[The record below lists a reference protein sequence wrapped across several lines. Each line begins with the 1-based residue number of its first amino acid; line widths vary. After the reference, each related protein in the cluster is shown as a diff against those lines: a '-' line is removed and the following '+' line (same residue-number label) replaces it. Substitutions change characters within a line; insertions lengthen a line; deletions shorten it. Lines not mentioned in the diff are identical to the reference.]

1 VKFARLLRLGLRA
14 LAAGR
19 DDEARLTGTTTKP
32 QPGPEFLIQTFKQ
45 PIDPSSRKPSN
56 SAPSARRSERS
67 LLAASATLEAH
78 ASGPATVRAR
88 VLRIDLAL
96 GKRRGRRECRVTT
109 SPMARLQQKKQAAV
123 TTGRAGSPAF
133 PARWCYGLYRA
144 LPGDLC
150 LVATVIG
157 VMRSIIANLAPA
169 SERQDHTTSPS
180 ASGHVRL
187 MCHPRPPHPRP
198 TYRDDRPKRPSSS
211 RRDAREH
218 RRDLPDGASANM
230 CDRLARRAICA
241 WHACGN
247 CPSGKCVRGCKPR
260 PSQQRAHA
268 STAGS
273 GQAFF
278 TANDHTFPARL
289 TSAAPTTLKMSVDRG
304 RPETRSGRP
313 SAKVTRSAPTSGPDP
328 TGRRTRTL
336 RTSRQ

>member
-1 VKFARLLRLGLRA
+1 
-14 LAAGR
+14 
-19 DDEARLTGTTTKP
+19 
-32 QPGPEFLIQTFKQ
+32 
-45 PIDPSSRKPSN
+45 
-56 SAPSARRSERS
+56 
-67 LLAASATLEAH
+67 
-78 ASGPATVRAR
+78 
-88 VLRIDLAL
+88 
-96 GKRRGRRECRVTT
+96 
-109 SPMARLQQKKQAAV
+109 
-123 TTGRAGSPAF
+123 
-133 PARWCYGLYRA
+133 
-144 LPGDLC
+144 
-150 LVATVIG
+150 
-157 VMRSIIANLAPA
+157 MRSIIANLAPA

-187 MCHPRPPHPRP
+187 TCHPRPPHPRP

-230 CDRLARRAICA
+230 CDRLARRAS
-241 WHACGN
+241 ACTAAA
-247 CPSGKCVRGCKPR
+247 R

-336 RTSRQ
+336 RTSRPIAVNLPVLPHRLVAQIDAPNEPDSSPSENTLGWLYTPKSSRQPD